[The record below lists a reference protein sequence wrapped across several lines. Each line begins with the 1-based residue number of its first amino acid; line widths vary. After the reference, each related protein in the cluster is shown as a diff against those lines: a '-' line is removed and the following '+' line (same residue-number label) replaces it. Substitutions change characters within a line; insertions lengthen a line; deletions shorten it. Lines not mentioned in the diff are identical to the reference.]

1 MVRKFQKILLL
12 LLLLALQLP
21 QPAYLLAEN
30 QKEKEIFLGTEEVQ
44 QLKSAK
50 QELKT
55 AKDAFS
61 RADCLYRI
69 GDLLRTDN
77 KNLEAVTT
85 FNQAL
90 MESRKSKAAAF
101 YTDIILWKR
110 GLSYEQLGKLPEALK
125 DMTESISNFGPGS
138 TDTTRI
144 EGRARVYAGLHDYK
158 KAIADLDQALKNNET
173 NLKRAKSSV
182 VTMARRADKCRL
194 LYARAKIYKQL
205 GKTAAAASDRMAA
218 DLLTDEL

>member
-69 GDLLRTDN
+69 GDLLRTDD

-125 DMTESISNFGPGS
+125 DMT
-138 TDTTRI
+138 
-144 EGRARVYAGLHDYK
+144 V
-158 KAIADLDQALKNNET
+158 
-173 NLKRAKSSV
+173 
-182 VTMARRADKCRL
+182 
-194 LYARAKIYKQL
+194 
-205 GKTAAAASDRMAA
+205 
-218 DLLTDEL
+218 

>member
-1 MVRKFQKILLL
+1 MPSNFQKIVLLL
-12 LLLLALQLP
+12 LLLSLQLA
-21 QPAYLLAEN
+21 QPAHLHAEN
-30 QKEKEIFLGTEEVQ
+30 QKEKEILLANEEVQ
-44 QLKSAK
+44 QLKSAR
-50 QELKT
+50 QTLKT
-55 AKDAFS
+55 AKDPFL
-61 RADCLYRI
+61 RTDCLYRI

-77 KNLEAVTT
+77 KNLPAVTA

-90 MESRKSKAAAF
+90 TESKKSKAAAF

-125 DMTESISNFGPGS
+125 DMTESMSNFRPGS
-138 TDTTRI
+138 TDITRI

-173 NLKRAKSSV
+173 NLKAAKTSI

-194 LYARAKIYKQL
+194 LYARAKLNTQL
-205 GKTAAAASDRMAA
+205 GNIKAAAIDRKAA